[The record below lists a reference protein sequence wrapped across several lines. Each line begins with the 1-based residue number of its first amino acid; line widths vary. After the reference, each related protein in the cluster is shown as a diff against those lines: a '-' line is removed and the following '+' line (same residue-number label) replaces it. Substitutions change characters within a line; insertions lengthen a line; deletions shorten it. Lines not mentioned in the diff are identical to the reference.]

1 MIVCAKTKA
10 GLDIAGYIEAY
21 RASYIAQ
28 FDAANPDDLVFPV
41 PSPAGRRLWS
51 SGEFLG
57 AFRGVLSEMKTAAEP
72 WGHRRGYGGQYGYQ
86 RRLRTGM
93 DITPWH

>member
-1 MIVCAKTKA
+1 MATALFEIGGTLSLRSVKVF
-10 GLDIAGYIEAY
+10 
-21 RASYIAQ
+21 SYIAQ
-28 FDAANPDDLVFPV
+28 CGAANPDDLVFPV
-41 PSPAGRRLWS
+41 PSPGGRRLGS

-57 AFRGVLSEMKTAAEP
+57 AFRGLLSEMKTAAEP